1 MGGLAR
7 GGALTQLPTA
17 RTGAVADPSLN
28 LISCEIPCQ
37 IRSENDGVLYGSPG
51 A

>member
-17 RTGAVADPSLN
+17 RTGAVTDPSLN
-28 LISCEIPCQ
+28 LISCEIP
-37 IRSENDGVLYGSPG
+37 SENDGVLYGSPG